1 MIIGIPCEVET
12 DEYRVAITPAGV
24 RELTGTG
31 HRVLIQQGAG
41 EGSKLADDAYVGQGG
56 VIVDTTE
63 ELFDQADLIV
73 KVKDPS
79 LEEVGLLSERQMIFS
94 FLHLA
99 PQPDLAARLMESGA
113 TCIAYETVELD
124 DGSLPLLTPMSEIA
138 GRMAAQVGAYF
149 LEKMN
154 GGRGILLGGVAGVSP
169 AKVVVLG
176 AGIVGSNA
184 AKIAAGMLANVVV
197 LDKNLEH
204 LRSLH
209 SYISG
214 RLTTVMST
222 VLAIE
227 EHVSTADL
235 VIGAVLVPGARAPK
249 LITREMIS
257 GMTPNSVIVDV
268 SIDQGGMAETSR
280 MTTHSLPTYVIDDV
294 IHYCVGN
301 IPGAVPITSTFA
313 LTNSTLPYIVEIA
326 NQGIDQAVQNN
337 SALASGINIKEGKI
351 TNKAVAEAVG
361 KSYYPLSSVIPFR
374 LSPGSEFGISGAVF

>member
-1 MIIGIPCEVET
+1 MIIGVPSEVEI

-24 RELTGTG
+24 RELVSAG
-31 HRVLIQQGAG
+31 HQVLIQKGAG
-41 EGSKLADDAYVGQGG
+41 EGSRLEDKAYQDQGG
-56 VIVDTTE
+56 ILVDGYE

-79 LEEVGLLSERQMIFS
+79 EKEVNLLKSSQTIFS
-94 FLHLA
+94 YLHLA
-99 PQPDLAARLMESGA
+99 PQPQLAEVLMESGA
-113 TCIAYETVELD
+113 TCIAYETVELP
-124 DGSLPLLTPMSEIA
+124 DGSLPLLAPMSEIA

-149 LEKMN
+149 LEKMI
-154 GGRGILLGGVAGVSP
+154 GGRGILLGGVAGVPP

-222 VLAIE
+222 RLAVE

-235 VIGAVLVPGARAPK
+235 VICAVLVPGARAPK
-249 LITREMIS
+249 LVTESLVQEMI
-257 GMTPNSVIVDV
+257 PRSVIVDV
-268 SIDQGGMAETSR
+268 SIDQGGCCETSH
-280 MTTHSLPTYVIDDV
+280 MTTHSEPTYIMHDV
-294 IHYCVGN
+294 IHYSVGN
-301 IPGAVPITSTFA
+301 IPGAVPITSTYA
-313 LTNSTLPYIVEIA
+313 LTNATLPYIIEIA
-326 NQGIDQAVQNN
+326 NRGVNSAVRENETLARGINVMEGKLTNQAV
-337 SALASGINIKEGKI
+337 AD
-351 TNKAVAEAVG
+351 AVG
-361 KSYYPLSSVIPFR
+361 QPYYNLESIIPFR
-374 LSPGSEFGISGAVF
+374 L